1 MPEWECGERCEE
13 GEITWA
19 ATTSERATMQAVG
32 VAMLNAAYSACVRE
46 QMVAE
51 RGASAAAGLQVQGPE
66 AGDVVPGPVLAPTHT
81 THNTRIHGTHSTHT
95 HNTHNTHNTQ
105 VHDTQH
111 TGARVA
117 SSDEQAASASAGQA
131 DGEEQA
137 RHAASQEISNN
148 NQASAD
154 EERSPGTRRTDQH
167 EHDDYTTQNTA
178 GQRHSQ
184 GQHVVPGGQPAH
196 HGQ

>member
-1 MPEWECGERCEE
+1 MECGEWCEE
-13 GEITWA
+13 GELTWA
-19 ATTSERATMQAVG
+19 ATTSERATMQMVG
-32 VAMLNAAYSACVRE
+32 VAMLNAAHGACVRE
-46 QMVAE
+46 QVAAE
-51 RGASAAAGLQVQGPE
+51 RGASAAAGLQAQGPG
-66 AGDVVPGPVLAPTHT
+66 AGDVVPGPVPAPTHT
-81 THNTRIHGTHSTHT
+81 THNTRAHDTHSTHT
-95 HNTHNTHNTQ
+95 HNTHNAQ

-111 TGARVA
+111 TDERAA
-117 SSDEQAASASAGQA
+117 SSDKQAASASAGQA

-137 RHAASQEISNN
+137 RHEASQEISNN

-154 EERSPGTRRTDQH
+154 KERSPGTRRTDQH